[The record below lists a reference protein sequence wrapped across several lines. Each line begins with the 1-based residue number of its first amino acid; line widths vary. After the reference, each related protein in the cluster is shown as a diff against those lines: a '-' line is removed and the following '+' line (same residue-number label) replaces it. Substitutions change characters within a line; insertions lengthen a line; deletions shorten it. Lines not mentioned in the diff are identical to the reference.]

1 MSALHN
7 AAFTS
12 CSSSTSE
19 KRVSQQQNA
28 LGATPSPRLNG
39 RCALITGASGGIAAA
54 TARRFAREGARVA
67 LSDLHPGGAEAVA
80 RQIRD
85 EGGQASVIKA
95 DVTDGAS
102 VDAMAKSAAEAMGGL
117 DVLVTCAGG
126 YTAYARFEEID
137 ESDWDRVIALNL
149 KSVYLCCKAVLP
161 YMRERGFGRIVNL
174 GPLAGRS
181 TSAGTSPAHY
191 GTAKAAVSMLT
202 QYVAKDVAQFGITA
216 NTVAPGTTATDRV
229 EKLLT
234 EEKRKAFVQATPVGA
249 LAQPDDIV
257 GIITFLA
264 SEESRYITGATI
276 DVNGG
281 RLMLV

>member
-1 MSALHN
+1 MTEAVT
-7 AAFTS
+7 TS
-12 CSSSTSE
+12 QSL
-19 KRVSQQQNA
+19 R
-28 LGATPSPRLNG
+28 G

-54 TARRFAREGARVA
+54 TARRFAREGARLA
-67 LSDLHPGGAEAVA
+67 LTDLHPAGAEAVA
-80 RQIRD
+80 QTIRQ
-85 EGGQASVIKA
+85 EGGEVTVLEA
-95 DVTDGAS
+95 DVTNAAS
-102 VDAMAKSAAEAMGGL
+102 VDRMVRAAGDVMGGL

-126 YTAYARFEEID
+126 YTSYAKFEEISED
-137 ESDWDRVIALNL
+137 DWDRVIALNL

-161 YMRERGFGRIVNL
+161 AMRARNYGRIINL
-174 GPLAGRS
+174 GSLAGRS

-202 QYVAKDVAQFGITA
+202 QYVAKDVAPFGITA

-234 EEKRKAFVQATPVGA
+234 PEKRKAFVAATPVGA

-264 SEESRYITGATI
+264 GEESRYITGTTI

>member
-1 MSALHN
+1 M
-7 AAFTS
+7 T
-12 CSSSTSE
+12 
-19 KRVSQQQNA
+19 QQQA
-28 LGATPSPRLNG
+28 LDAARLRG
-39 RCALITGASGGIAAA
+39 RCALITGGSGGIAAA
-54 TARRFAREGARVA
+54 GMARRFAREGALIA
-67 LSDLHPGGAEAVA
+67 LSDLHPEGAETVA
-80 RQIRD
+80 KQIRE
-85 EGGQASVIKA
+85 EGGQAFVIKA
-95 DVTDGAS
+95 DVTSSAS

-117 DVLVTCAGG
+117 DVLVSCAGG
-126 YTAYARFEEID
+126 YTSYARFEEINED
-137 ESDWDRVIALNL
+137 DWDRVIALNL

-161 YMRERGFGRIVNL
+161 YMRERSYGRIINL
-174 GPLAGRS
+174 GSLAGRS

-202 QYVAKDVAQFGITA
+202 QYVAKDVAPLGITA

-234 EEKRKAFVQATPVGA
+234 PDKRKAFVQATPVGV

-264 SEESRYITGATI
+264 SEESRHITGATI
-276 DVNGG
+276 DDNGG